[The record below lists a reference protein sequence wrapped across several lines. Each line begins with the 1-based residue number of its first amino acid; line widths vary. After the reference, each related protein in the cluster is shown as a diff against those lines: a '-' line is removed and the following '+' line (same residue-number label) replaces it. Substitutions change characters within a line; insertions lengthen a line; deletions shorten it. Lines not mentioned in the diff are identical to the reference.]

1 MLNVLI
7 ADDEQKICQL
17 IEKLI
22 DWPGLNMQVIATA
35 ANGLEALEHIRRSR
49 PDIVITDIRMPGYD
63 GLELIRLGKEVNPKT
78 EFIIISGYRHFEYAQ
93 TAIRYGVNAYVLK
106 PIRKDELTQVLNQL
120 GDKLREN
127 ELQRNNL
134 DGHLHQTQKTDKET
148 LRQTFLS
155 DLIVCRCRERLSYP
169 LEQIN
174 QEFRYSFSTGEF
186 CFAIVK
192 VDGRVFDDRKNLGL
206 IADKLYHAARRLFHH
221 WSNEYEITALGSSFY
236 FLFQL
241 DAEQKHGLRRQFK
254 LLLDELRVQGE
265 ILQNISVTAALGKSY
280 PSLPLLEPS
289 LAHVRRLMEERLVV
303 GTGKLLEEE
312 NLKGDLL
319 KGEFYQ
325 RDTRKE
331 KLYQQDTFKEK
342 LYQRNTLKEELH
354 QREFFKEDVY
364 PKESFTESTAFSE
377 FQGRFSQALE
387 GLEVFSVRDALI
399 KLKNQV
405 LSQSSITGHELLQTA
420 REVGD
425 FYLFSMKNYRIRIE
439 EDFQER
445 LLSGM
450 ENCASAAELFDY
462 LIRALTISY
471 EKAARQKRQDE
482 NRPIRIVK
490 QFITSHYGESLTLEQ
505 ASDAAGLSPAYLGTL
520 FKKETGMTFLEYL
533 SGVRMEAAKQLLK
546 ETNRTVAD
554 ICMAVG
560 YNDVRYFTKS
570 FTKYSG
576 LKPNEYRKLYS

>member
-22 DWPGLNMQVIATA
+22 DWPGLDMQVIATA
-35 ANGLEALEHIRRSR
+35 ANGLEALEHIRRFR

-63 GLELIRLGKEVNPKT
+63 GLELIRLGKEVNPDT

-106 PIRKDELTQVLNQL
+106 PIRKDELTQVLHQL
-120 GDKLREN
+120 GDKLREK
-127 ELQRNNL
+127 ELQTDNP
-134 DGHLHQTQKTDKET
+134 DGPLYKTQKTDKET

-155 DLIVCRCRERLSYP
+155 DLILRRSRERLSYP

-174 QEFRYSFSTGEF
+174 REFRYAFSTGEF
-186 CFAIVK
+186 CFAMVK
-192 VDGRVFDDRKNLGL
+192 VDGRVFDDRKNLSL
-206 IADKLYHAARRLFHH
+206 IADKLYHAARRLFHD
-221 WSNEYEITALGSSFY
+221 WANEYEITSLGSSFY

-241 DAEQKHGLRRQFK
+241 DPEQKHGLRRQFK

-265 ILQNISVTAALGKSY
+265 ILQQIAITAALGKSY

-303 GTGKLLEEE
+303 GTGKLLEED
-312 NLKGDLL
+312 NLKGDH
-319 KGEFYQ
+319 
-325 RDTRKE
+325 RR
-331 KLYQQDTFKEK
+331 
-342 LYQRNTLKEELH
+342 EET
-354 QREFFKEDVY
+354 Y
-364 PKESFTESTAFSE
+364 PQESFTESTAFSE

-387 GLEVFSVRDALI
+387 GLEVFPVRDALI

-405 LSQSSITGHELLQTA
+405 LSQSGLTGHDLLQTA

-425 FYLFSMKNYRIRIE
+425 FYVFSMKNYRIRIE
-439 EDFQER
+439 EGFQER
-445 LLSGM
+445 LLFGM
-450 ENCASAAELFDY
+450 ENCALATELFDY

-471 EKAARQKRQDE
+471 EKAAKQKRQDE

-490 QFITSHYGESLTLEQ
+490 QFIASHYGESLTLEQ

-570 FTKYSG
+570 FAKYSG

>member
-106 PIRKDELTQVLNQL
+106 PIRKDELTQVLKQL

-134 DGHLHQTQKTDKET
+134 DGHLHKTQKTDKET

-174 QEFRYSFSTGEF
+174 QEFRYAFSTGEF

-192 VDGRVFDDRKNLGL
+192 VDGRVFDDRKNLSL

-221 WSNEYEITALGSSFY
+221 WVNEYEITSLGSSFY

-241 DAEQKHGLRRQFK
+241 DPEQKHGLRRQFK

-312 NLKGDLL
+312 LH
-319 KGEFYQ
+319 Q
-325 RDTRKE
+325 RD
-331 KLYQQDTFKEK
+331 
-342 LYQRNTLKEELH
+342 TLKEELH
-354 QREFFKEDVY
+354 QRDILKEEVY
-364 PKESFTESTAFSE
+364 PKENFTESTAFSE

-420 REVGD
+420 KEVGD

-439 EDFQER
+439 EGFQER

-482 NRPIRIVK
+482 NRPIRVVK